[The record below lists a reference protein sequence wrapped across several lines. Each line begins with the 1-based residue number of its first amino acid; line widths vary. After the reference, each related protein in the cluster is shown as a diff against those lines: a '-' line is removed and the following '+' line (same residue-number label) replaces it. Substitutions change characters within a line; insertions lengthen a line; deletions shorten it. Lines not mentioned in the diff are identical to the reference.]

1 MIPFR
6 SLAFGLVSF
15 LAAVSAAYA
24 ETNHVS
30 EAAWAA
36 LAGGGH
42 AALMRHATAPGF
54 GDPKG
59 FRLDDCSTQRNLS
72 EAGREEARM
81 VGERFRS
88 RGIAIN
94 GVYSSVWCRCLETAR
109 LLDLGPVV
117 PLAPLNSFF
126 EARERAEAQT
136 AALRA
141 WLAAQPAADTLVLVT
156 HQVNITALTG
166 IIPASGEIVV
176 VRTGSLES
184 PAAAVLADPERLP
197 VVGRIAPSRD

>member
-6 SLAFGLVSF
+6 SFAAGLVSV
-15 LAAVSAAYA
+15 LVAVSAAYA
-24 ETNHVS
+24 DTDQAS

-36 LAGGGH
+36 VAGGGYV
-42 AALMRHATAPGF
+42 ALMRHATAPGF
-54 GDPKG
+54 GDPMG

-72 EAGREEARM
+72 EAGREEARR
-81 VGERFRS
+81 VGKEFRS
-88 RGIAIN
+88 RGIAVS
-94 GVYSSVWCRCLETAR
+94 GVYASAWCRCQETAR

-117 PLAPLNSFF
+117 ALAPLNSFF

-166 IIPASGEIVV
+166 VVPASGEIVV
-176 VRTGSLES
+176 VRTPSPGS
-184 PAAAVLADPERLP
+184 PAGEAPADPAILP
-197 VVGRIAPSRD
+197 VVGRILPSRD

>member
-1 MIPFR
+1 MFPFR
-6 SLAFGLVSF
+6 ALAFGLVSV
-15 LAAVSAAYA
+15 LAAISVAYA
-24 ETNHVS
+24 ETNQAS

-72 EAGREEARM
+72 EAGREEARR
-81 VGERFRS
+81 VGERFRG
-88 RGIAIN
+88 RGIAVT
-94 GVYSSVWCRCLETAR
+94 GVYSSAWCRCLETAR
-109 LLDLGPVV
+109 LLAVGPVV

-126 EARERAEAQT
+126 AARERAEAQT
-136 AALRA
+136 TALRA

-166 IIPASGEIVV
+166 VVPAASEIVV
-176 VRTGSLES
+176 VRTGSPES
-184 PAAAVLADPERLP
+184 PAGEVLADPAKLA
-197 VVGRIAPSRD
+197 VVGRILPSRD

>member
-6 SLAFGLVSF
+6 SLAFGLVSV

-42 AALMRHATAPGF
+42 AALLRHATAPGF

-59 FRLDDCSTQRNLS
+59 FRLDDCSTQRTLS

-109 LLDLGPVV
+109 LLDLGPVE

-126 EARERAEAQT
+126 ETRERAEAQT

-166 IIPASGEIVV
+166 VIPVSGEIVV
-176 VRTGSLES
+176 VRTRALES
-184 PAAAVLADPERLP
+184 PAAAVSATAERLP

>member
-1 MIPFR
+1 MVPFR
-6 SLAFGLVSF
+6 WLAFGLVSI
-15 LAAVSAAYA
+15 LAAVSAADA

-42 AALMRHATAPGF
+42 TALMRHATAPGF
-54 GDPKG
+54 GDPAG

-72 EAGREEARM
+72 EAGREEARRL
-81 VGERFRS
+81 GYRFRS
-88 RGIAIN
+88 RGIAVT
-94 GVYSSVWCRCLETAR
+94 GVYSSAWCRCEETAR

-126 EARERAEAQT
+126 ETRERAQAQT

-166 IIPASGEIVV
+166 IVPASGEIVV
-176 VRTGSLES
+176 VRTGPPES
-184 PAAAVLADPERLP
+184 PAADVLTEPSKLP
-197 VVGRIAPSRD
+197 VVGRISPSRD

>member
-1 MIPFR
+1 MSPFR
-6 SLAFGLVSF
+6 ALAFALVAV
-15 LAAVSAAYA
+15 LAAVSPAYA
-24 ETNHVS
+24 ETDHVS

-54 GDPKG
+54 GDPAG
-59 FRLDDCSTQRNLS
+59 FRLDDCSSQRNLS
-72 EAGREEARM
+72 AAGREEARQA
-81 VGERFRS
+81 GARFRS
-88 RGIAIN
+88 RGIAVT
-94 GVYSSVWCRCLETAR
+94 GVYSSAWCRCQETAR

-141 WLAAQPAADTLVLVT
+141 WLAAQPATDTLVLVT

-166 IIPASGEIVV
+166 IVPASGEIVV
-176 VRTGSLES
+176 VRTRSLQKPS
-184 PAAAVLADPERLP
+184 GDVSTDPSKLP
-197 VVGRIAPSRD
+197 VVGRIAPSRE